1 VGSAGDASIRSI
13 GRVYRGA
20 KAIVKAV
27 AYNHGGDGAEARLN
41 TLLLA
46 LDLVGTFVFAL
57 AGATAGV
64 RRQLDI
70 FGVAVLSFATACSG
84 GIARD
89 LLIGAVPPAALSDWR
104 YVAAS
109 LLAGLLAFRW
119 HSLIE
124 RMHSPVQLFD
134 AAGLALFAVTGA
146 LKALAF
152 GLHPVMAAL
161 LGMLTGIGGGMVRD
175 VLLAQVPVVLRSDLY
190 AVAALAGGA
199 VVAVGSQFGL
209 APAVTALAG
218 ALLCFGLRMIA
229 IHRDWQLPRARV
241 ERK

>member
-1 VGSAGDASIRSI
+1 M
-13 GRVYRGA
+13 
-20 KAIVKAV
+20 
-27 AYNHGGDGAEARLN
+27 N

-64 RRQLDI
+64 RRHLDI
-70 FGVAVLSFATACSG
+70 FGIAVLSFATACSG

-89 LLIGAVPPAALSDWR
+89 VLIGAVPPAALSDWR

-109 LLAGLLAFRW
+109 LLAGLIAFRW

-161 LGMLTGIGGGMVRD
+161 LGMLTGIGGGMARD
-175 VLLAQVPVVLRSDLY
+175 VLLATVPVVLRSDLY
-190 AVAALAGGA
+190 AVAALAGAA
-199 VVAVGSQFGL
+199 VVAVGSRFGL
-209 APAVTALAG
+209 APAMTALAG
-218 ALLCFGLRMIA
+218 ALLCFGLRMVA
-229 IHRDWQLPRARV
+229 IRRGWQLPRASGAS
-241 ERK
+241 EGADDGRK